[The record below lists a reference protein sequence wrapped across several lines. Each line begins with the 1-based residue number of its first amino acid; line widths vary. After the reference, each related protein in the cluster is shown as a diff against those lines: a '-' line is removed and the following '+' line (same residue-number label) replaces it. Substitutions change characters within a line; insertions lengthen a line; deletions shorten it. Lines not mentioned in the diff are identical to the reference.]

1 MTTLLQKAFSEASK
15 LPDQEQNL
23 IGARL
28 LAELGEET
36 EFDRTI
42 AASSDTLARFAQEA
56 LEEHRAGLTQELN
69 PERL

>member
-28 LAELGEET
+28 RAELAEET
-36 EFDRTI
+36 EFDRAI
-42 AASSDTLARFAQEA
+42 AASTDTLAQLAQEA
-56 LEEHRAGLTQELN
+56 LAQHRAGSSQELN

>member
-15 LPDQEQNL
+15 LPDQVQNL

-28 LAELGEET
+28 LAELVEET
-36 EFDRTI
+36 EFDRAI
-42 AASSDTLARFAQEA
+42 AASSDTLARLAQEA
-56 LEEHRAGLTQELN
+56 LAEHRAGSSQELN

>member
-28 LAELGEET
+28 LAELAEET
-36 EFDRTI
+36 EFDQAI
-42 AASSDTLARFAQEA
+42 AASTDTLAQFAQEA
-56 LEEHRAGLTQELN
+56 LAEHRAGSSQELN

>member
-36 EFDRTI
+36 EFDRAI
-42 AASSDTLARFAQEA
+42 AASADTLARLAQEA